1 MVLLKYVGFYTLKL
15 ENFGDLLNDPM
26 ILFSNRL
33 DFKTLIRQGRFIML
47 R

>member
-1 MVLLKYVGFYTLKL
+1 MVLIKFVGSYTLKF
-15 ENFGDLLNDPM
+15 EDFGDLLNDPM

-47 R
+47 G